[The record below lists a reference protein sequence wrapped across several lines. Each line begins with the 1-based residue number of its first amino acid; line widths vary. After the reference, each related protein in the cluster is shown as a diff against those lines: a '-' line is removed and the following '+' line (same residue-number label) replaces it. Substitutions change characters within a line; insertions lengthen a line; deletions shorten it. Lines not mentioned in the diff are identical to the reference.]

1 MLKDIVVYVTGGK
14 EDGARIGHAAALASA
29 FDASLTAVHVNET
42 PEMIAPTDY
51 LGAGYLQS
59 VVAESQERAK
69 QVHEELRQRLS
80 GLPVPHDLRQ
90 IESYPGRIGDAL
102 AAEVRTSDLFLGTLP
117 YGDRDRSS
125 HIEEA
130 VLFKSGRGCLFVPTD
145 APIRES
151 YDTIFLAWK
160 NARES
165 ARAVAEALPFLQRAA
180 LVTIGI
186 VEEAGASEQYGET
199 VGTDIARY
207 LSRHDVKTE
216 LRPINGW
223 SDAGEAL
230 LNEGEKT
237 SAQMLVMGSYGHSRF
252 REWVLGGVTRHIM
265 TNARVPVLTAH

>member
-1 MLKDIVVYVTGGK
+1 MLKDIVVYLTGGK
-14 EDGARIGHAAALASA
+14 EDGSRIGHAAALASGY
-29 FDASLTAVHVNET
+29 DASLTAVHLNEM

-51 LGAGYLQS
+51 LGAGYMQT
-59 VVAESQERAK
+59 VMAESQERTK

-80 GLPVPHDLRQ
+80 GLSVPHDLRQ

-117 YGDRDRSS
+117 YGDPERSS

-151 YDTIFLAWK
+151 YETIFLAWK

-165 ARAVAEALPFLQRAA
+165 ARAVAEALPFLQRAT

-186 VEEAGASEQYGET
+186 VEEEGASEQYGET

-230 LNEGEKT
+230 LNEAEKT
-237 SAQMLVMGSYGHSRF
+237 GAQMIVMGGYGHSRF
-252 REWVLGGVTRHIM
+252 REWVLGGVTRHVM
-265 TNARVPVLTAH
+265 THARVPVLTAH